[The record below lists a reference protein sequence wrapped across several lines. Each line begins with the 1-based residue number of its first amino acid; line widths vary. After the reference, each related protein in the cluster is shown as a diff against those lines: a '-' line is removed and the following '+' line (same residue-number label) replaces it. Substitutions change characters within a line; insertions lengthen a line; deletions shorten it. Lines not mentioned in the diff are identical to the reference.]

1 MVEVTV
7 FPWKAAVSKCY
18 SSREL
23 LLVPIR
29 DVYRKYLLTWEPHVV
44 GRVFLSSSSFPLYFE
59 KRLDHLDCPLLV
71 LEALA
76 EMAASL
82 FSTPN
87 DVLWLH
93 QLSRENSS
101 TGLLNYIVL
110 GKVNQCTGS
119 INIGHWQVKCFL
131 IPIFFLLH
139 NVLHNDVPLLFSALA
154 VRRQSSEAV
163 QKQKELP
170 PVEVAL
176 YKAFALPVLNSTYG
190 ELEQESGPLW
200 YLTDSLK
207 SWLNIKSAMHTNRLG
222 LIVHCNAYAS
232 FVS

>member
-1 MVEVTV
+1 ML
-7 FPWKAAVSKCY
+7 AVY
-18 SSREL
+18 
-23 LLVPIR
+23 
-29 DVYRKYLLTWEPHVV
+29 
-44 GRVFLSSSSFPLYFE
+44 FLSSSSFPLYFE

-119 INIGHWQVKCFL
+119 IKIGHWQVKCFVAFSNTN
-131 IPIFFLLH
+131 FFFFCIMFCIMTFHLCSPHFL
-139 NVLHNDVPLLFSALA
+139 SG
-154 VRRQSSEAV
+154 VRAQV

-176 YKAFALPVLNSTYG
+176 YKAFGLPVLYSTYG
-190 ELEQESGPLW
+190 VR
-200 YLTDSLK
+200 TRVR
-207 SWLNIKSAMHTNRLG
+207 WL
-222 LIVHCNAYAS
+222 
-232 FVS
+232 